1 MSLGRSG
8 QNTDTAAA
16 KSSVVAN
23 LVDYGARNV
32 TTPVRHLS
40 AQLEARLR
48 RTPSVQQISMLHATP
63 GFGKFATLDLAVECS
78 EIEHAPVLGRST
90 PGAATA
96 LVGDIGLAGGWSSNE
111 NRTWGSAPYTPA
123 QVAAMPLAGIV
134 VTTDGSTAAIEH
146 ARTILEVAFSR
157 TFVGGF
163 PPETISEGNAQQN
176 ETRRSEGYQRLA
188 DIVIITSLPIA
199 GCTLA
204 VSVISGVNE
213 RRRAF
218 SLLRLTG
225 APLPTLRRII
235 GVEAAVPLL
244 ISAAASIAIGFLTA
258 DLFLRA
264 QLDEGL
270 SPPGLNYYAS
280 IIGGLLA
287 SLAIIASTFPVV
299 RRITGP
305 EAARND

>member
-1 MSLGRSG
+1 
-8 QNTDTAAA
+8 
-16 KSSVVAN
+16 
-23 LVDYGARNV
+23 
-32 TTPVRHLS
+32 
-40 AQLEARLR
+40 
-48 RTPSVQQISMLHATP
+48 
-63 GFGKFATLDLAVECS
+63 
-78 EIEHAPVLGRST
+78 
-90 PGAATA
+90 
-96 LVGDIGLAGGWSSNE
+96 
-111 NRTWGSAPYTPA
+111 
-123 QVAAMPLAGIV
+123 MPLAGVV
-134 VTTDGSTAAIEH
+134 VTTDGSSAAIEG
-146 ARTILEVAFSR
+146 ARTIVERAFPR
-157 TFVGGF
+157 TFTGGF

-176 ETRRSEGYQRLA
+176 ETRRNEGYQRLA

-204 VSVISGVNE
+204 VSVISGLNE

-235 GVEAAVPLL
+235 GFEAAVPLL
-244 ISAAASIAIGFLTA
+244 ISAAASIAMGFLA
-258 DLFLRA
+258 AELFLRA

-280 IIGGLLA
+280 IISGLLA